1 MAIIYSPLFG
11 DISGKCGGVMFRKQY
26 GQTIMQTCPGHRH
39 KKTTPKQK
47 AHENEFADVV
57 LEARKIIHNKT
68 KRAEWEA
75 KCPPDKS
82 QTLFN
87 RIIKQMYLEN
97 NTNEQSSS

>member
-11 DISGKCGGVMFRKQY
+11 DISGKCGGVIFRKQF

-57 LEARKIIHNKT
+57 LEARKIMHNAE

-75 KCPPDKS
+75 KCPKDGPMP
-82 QTLFN
+82 LFQ

-97 NTNEQSSS
+97 KTNKKTL